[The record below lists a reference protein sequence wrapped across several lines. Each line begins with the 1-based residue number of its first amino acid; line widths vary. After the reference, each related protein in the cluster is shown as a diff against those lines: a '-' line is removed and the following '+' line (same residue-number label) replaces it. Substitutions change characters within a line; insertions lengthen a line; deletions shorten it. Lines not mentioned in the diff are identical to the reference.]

1 MQNCIEKDAIQKL
14 KVPSSDRSIQD
25 VASSK
30 PLYSLSPWIGAEH
43 VNQKHLFSKASLSVN
58 M

>member
-1 MQNCIEKDAIQKL
+1 MQNCIEKGT
-14 KVPSSDRSIQD
+14 QD

-43 VNQKHLFSKASLSVN
+43 VNQKHLFS
-58 M
+58 